1 MSKRKL
7 YGKLKEKFGEGK
19 YPDMP
24 APEDR
29 STRLEMGE
37 LELTEDPAAIIPPP
51 ELPSDEQLPPPSDAV
66 SRAGRGASRVPME
79 ATVEVGLPRPAPQE
93 PAAMLAKPGFNEL
106 QDEESDSSDED
117 FAKPGLLDVLKERF
131 EGGVNQLGPRSDATG
146 TGKALSTAR
155 PPAAMRS
162 RFDAARLPEQE
173 GVGIGD
179 RPGKS
184 LMAEDEPGIGLE
196 MTPDR
201 HQTLIDPPET
211 TEQMPEQAQVPNRQL
226 AAAVNAT
233 SAVASNSD
241 AQNAMQR
248 ERAPENNSAY
258 WAALKGIANASGRNA
273 HGTAYYDAK
282 MAEEQQAQKNWQA
295 RLAQELTSKYRT
307 DQMKEKQREFDVKT
321 EENRL
326 KAEELKNY
334 REAQV
339 EMQKQR
345 LASGDEHA
353 EAIQRRF
360 NETKIQKVVSEMPQ
374 PRTVDAFKRI
384 RKRLEDPTEI
394 QGWDTAKTFDKAG
407 RVSGVLSPTG
417 IPFQIFA
424 NEWRKGT
431 EAEGMMQ
438 DVMAISL
445 DTSGKVLNEQEM
457 ANVEKRLG
465 LAAGQSQAAFRN
477 ALRNELEAA
486 EQRVDLY
493 IRSQSPEVQA
503 ELDKRG
509 VRPNFKPS
517 ETTGYAPR
525 QHFSLPDGERIKKEV
540 PILGNGAVGK
550 GVRAT
555 ADLLSG
561 KPRAPEPPQE
571 PAMPEARPLSGAPD
585 AFNLGNKLGSW
596 LRQSFGI
603 KESVDMAK
611 AQEDEET
618 RKRLRGD

>member
-79 ATVEVGLPRPAPQE
+79 AVVDVGLPRPVPQE
-93 PAAMLAKPGFNEL
+93 PAAMVAKPGFNEL
-106 QDEESDSSDED
+106 QDEESDSSDES
-117 FAKPGLLDVLKERF
+117 FPAKPSLLDVLKERF
-131 EGGVNQLGPRSDATG
+131 EGAVNQLGPRSDATDA
-146 TGKALSTAR
+146 GKGLSTAK

-184 LMAEDEPGIGLE
+184 LMAEEEPGIGLE

-307 DQMKEKQREFDVKT
+307 DQMKEKQREFDLRQK
-321 EENRL
+321 EL
-326 KAEELKNY
+326 KAWHD
-334 REAQV
+334 RTGAQKDRGLDIAATRANRV
-339 EMQKQR
+339 NINIDGVNDRMYERM
-345 LASGDEHA
+345 A
-353 EAIQRRF
+353 E
-360 NETKIQKVVSEMPQ
+360 
-374 PRTVDAFKRI
+374 
-384 RKRLEDPTEI
+384 
-394 QGWDTAKTFDKAG
+394 KAG
-407 RVSGVLSPTG
+407 GKLPKGGEVASMNDVLAQLDAGGPQGTGYFMNKDGWQSFLRSP
-417 IPFQIFA
+417 
-424 NEWRKGT
+424 KG
-431 EAEGMMQ
+431 
-438 DVMAISL
+438 
-445 DTSGKVLNEQEM
+445 
-457 ANVEKRLG
+457 
-465 LAAGQSQAAFRN
+465 AAFRQAVLSVLN
-477 ALRNELEAA
+477 PHIKRQHGANVTDSEMERAMGQFGYGSFNSPEELESGMR
-486 EQRVDLY
+486 RVAM
-493 IRSQSPEVQA
+493 EMQA
-503 ELDKRG
+503 
-509 VRPNFKPS
+509 NINQ
-517 ETTGYAPR
+517 TIA
-525 QHFSLPDGERIKKEV
+525 QLP
-540 PILGNGAVGK
+540 
-550 GVRAT
+550 
-555 ADLLSG
+555 
-561 KPRAPEPPQE
+561 
-571 PAMPEARPLSGAPD
+571 PEARAKLESREGAIPKIGGGLGTPPQPAQKPADPRENFAPGQVLPDKIEPFGPEKPLSSTPD